1 MVVTDSGQPT
11 PTSSWRRLI
20 EDQQRHLTTID
31 GWRRFTT
38 DTPEPPDPALPD
50 DARLDYHTRL
60 AVVATSTLRQVI
72 NAGRRLTL
80 LNRHAISARRGLIL
94 SGPAGTGKTTAITQ
108 LGKTHNTIDRA
119 RHPGLDDRI
128 PVVYVTVPPAATPRM
143 LAVEFAR
150 FLGLPITPQGGHHR
164 HHRSRQLRDVTRYR
178 RSLIREQT
186 REYQRLEKLLEDA
199 QIKLTSVISG
209 LDTVSGRRMLQAM
222 IDGQRDPAV
231 LADMACG
238 SMRRKI
244 PVLREA
250 LTGHF
255 EDHHAFLCRKM
266 LDRIEAL
273 AADIAAL
280 DTRIEQLIAPFV
292 QAAAKLDEITGVGQ
306 RAAQELVAEI
316 GVDMTV
322 FPTAAHLVSWA
333 KFAPIEASSA
343 GRRKGG
349 STGKGNPWLAG
360 TLGEIVAAT
369 ARTDTFLGE
378 RYRRLVRRRGK
389 KRAVVAVGNSVL
401 TIIWHLLSD
410 PDARYHDLG
419 ADYHQSRL
427 DKGRRQRDLI
437 RQLEHLTGQKVTLQP
452 SPDLPTAA

>member
-1 MVVTDSGQPT
+1 MEEVTEEPVQVAQRICAIDIGKAGLVACVRT
-11 PTSSWRRLI
+11 PHPDRPDRRV
-20 EDQQRHLTTID
+20 QQVREYATVT
-31 GWRRFTT
+31 
-38 DTPEPPDPALPD
+38 PALLGLADWLRVEQVALVAMEATSDYWKPVFYLLEAEGFECWLLNARHVKNVPGRPKTD
-50 DARLDYHTRL
+50 RLDAVWL
-60 AVVATSTLRQVI
+60 AKVVE
-72 NAGRRLTL
+72 
-80 LNRHAISARRGLIL
+80 RGMCSPSLV
-94 SGPAGTGKTTAITQ
+94 
-108 LGKTHNTIDRA
+108 
-119 RHPGLDDRI
+119 HPK
-128 PVVYVTVPPAATPRM
+128 
-143 LAVEFAR
+143 
-150 FLGLPITPQGGHHR
+150 PI
-164 HHRSRQLRDVTRYR
+164 RQLRDVTRYR

-222 IDGQRDPAV
+222 IDGQRDPRV
-231 LADMACG
+231 LAQMACG

-255 EDHHAFLCRKM
+255 EDHHAFLCRRM
-266 LDRIEAL
+266 LNRIDTL
-273 AADIAAL
+273 AVDIAAL
-280 DTRIEQLIAPFV
+280 DTRIEQLIAPFA
-292 QAAAKLDEITGVGQ
+292 QAAARLDEITGVGE

-316 GVDMTV
+316 GVNMTV

-343 GRRKGG
+343 GRKKSG

-360 TLGEIVAAT
+360 TLGEIVAAA

-410 PDARYHDLG
+410 PGARYHDLG

-452 SPDLPTAA
+452 APDTNLPTAA